1 MEKAHL
7 QNAYLASFVCGQR
20 LGKSGKLEE
29 KIWPGVGRGPDHS
42 RILRLLIM

>member
-1 MEKAHL
+1 MEREHL
-7 QNAYLASFVCGQR
+7 QNTHLASFVCGQR

-29 KIWPGVGRGPDHS
+29 KIWHGVGRGPDHS